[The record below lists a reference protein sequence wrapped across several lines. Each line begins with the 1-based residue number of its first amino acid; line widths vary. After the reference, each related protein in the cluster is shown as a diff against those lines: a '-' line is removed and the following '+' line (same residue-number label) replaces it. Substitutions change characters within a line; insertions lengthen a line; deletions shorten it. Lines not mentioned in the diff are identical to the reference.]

1 MRCHVAL
8 VALLAVSVTA
18 PAGAQVVTPGQVF
31 TSVAVNTNLQA
42 TRDVVVARLMS
53 FDRNHDGRIVAGELP
68 ERMQA
73 LLTRGDVS
81 RDGGLD
87 SSEVR
92 RLAES
97 PAPQVVLQNGL
108 QVGHY
113 GFGDG
118 FDFDTRLHID
128 GAIEDLRLASDTTSK
143 AREIAHTFLSTIDA
157 NATTDLMATMKG
169 LLSAEQFSAVKA
181 AVEGQPMTVAAVQRD
196 GVTFFGATAEE
207 AAGQER
213 VVTVL
218 RRGGKPNLAGYIKRF
233 DLEAGRNQQ
242 ALAAVELFD
251 ARNLHRLT
259 DTDRPVLL
267 AQLSGLLNDEQR
279 DDLRAALERRPL
291 VKQQQLQPA
300 VVTAELSVMLD
311 RLRTIDAGEVPN
323 EQLQH
328 ELRRV
333 QEILLTR

>member
-1 MRCHVAL
+1 MRCHVGL
-8 VALLAVSVTA
+8 VTLLAVSVTA
-18 PAGAQVVTPGQVF
+18 PTGAQVVTPGQVF
-31 TSVAVNTNLQA
+31 TSVSVNTNLQA
-42 TRDVVVARLMS
+42 TREAVVARLMS

-68 ERMQA
+68 ERMQP
-73 LLTRGDVS
+73 LLTRGDLS
-81 RDGGLD
+81 KDGGLD

-92 RLAES
+92 HLAES
-97 PAPQVVLQNGL
+97 PAPQVVLRNGL

-113 GFGDG
+113 GFGDDFG
-118 FDFDTRLHID
+118 FDTRLHID
-128 GAIEDLRLASDTTSK
+128 GALDDLKLARDTTNK
-143 AREIAHTFLSTIDA
+143 AREIAHTFMSTIEA
-157 NATTDLMATMKG
+157 NATADLMASMKA
-169 LLSAEQFSAVKA
+169 LLSADQFNQVKA
-181 AVEGQPMTVAAVQRD
+181 AIEGQPMTVSAVQRD

-218 RRGGKPNLAGYIKRF
+218 RRGGRPNLEGYIKRF

-242 ALAAVELFD
+242 ALAAVELFE

-267 AQLSGLLNDEQR
+267 AQLGGLLNDEQR

-291 VKQQQLQPA
+291 VKQQLQPG

-311 RLRTIDAGEVPN
+311 RLRAIDAGDVSN
-323 EQLQH
+323 EQLQN

-333 QEILLTR
+333 QETLLTR